1 MEVCVKRLAGLSV
14 VLLFTASL
22 AASQEPEGFDRPDAS
37 DDNVTTGPAVG
48 EEIPGFQ
55 AVDQNG
61 ALRDFET
68 IKGPRGA
75 LLLFHRS
82 ADW

>member
-1 MEVCVKRLAGLSV
+1 LEVCVKRLVGLFV
-14 VLLFTASL
+14 VVLFTATL
-22 AASQEPEGFDRPDAS
+22 AASQEPEGFDRPDPS

-61 ALRDFET
+61 TLLDFET

-75 LLLFHRS
+75 LLLFYRS